1 MFDWKNNYKW
11 IFSEL
16 GAADKAGVNDAGI
29 GIFKRQPYKGL
40 AKEILQNITDA
51 KDDTLSVDV
60 PVRARFEF
68 VYVDRDDIPD
78 YQRLNEVIHKCHE
91 YYHDGDDGL
100 KLKVICDA
108 SEKYLGHEGKVPVL
122 KISDYNTYGLRGVH
136 EEKGS
141 NWTGLVRERSA
152 TNKSNGSSGAFGVG
166 KFAPYNFSALR
177 TVLYSTKTREGETA
191 FQGKAILTTFSEFD
205 EDKKKNIVKQNIG
218 LFANTESDN
227 FDAVFSVDDIAPVFR
242 RDDVGTD
249 LFVLGFEKEE
259 DWIEQSAISVIEY
272 FFYSIYR
279 GKLNVEIVEGDK
291 VVEINKSNLGA
302 MIAYYEEYCK
312 EHMENDTTF
321 SFTAP
326 SYWAMLTNPNCKS
339 IVGKKFEYN
348 GHSMGEYELYL
359 LVGDECAD
367 RKVLEM
373 RQAGMKIRED
383 INFRIQTNFTAI
395 FIATGANAV
404 SDEPK
409 DNISS
414 FLRKCENQ
422 AHDDWA
428 ADEYKEEKEKARGI
442 INKIHSLILEAVKAE
457 MPDMGDKSID
467 AFGLSEFLRNE
478 DEDDEKKEE
487 KAFSDFKPL
496 DFELQTVK
504 TGKRRKQA
512 DISMKKNGGSKKH
525 KHHKPKDEDDNQDK
539 KKRKYTDN
547 HRGTG
552 LNKVSE
558 VYISNIK
565 TPYDIETGEY
575 QVSFVVDETVD
586 NLMVATKISSDD
598 NNLARAEIS
607 NATRNGK
614 TLNIK
619 NGMVE
624 LGVVNEGD
632 KVVMRMKIA
641 ERVRKTLEVRGYAKR

>member
-1 MFDWKNNYKW
+1 MFAWQEKYRW

-16 GAADKAGVNDAGI
+16 GAADKVGVNDAGI

-40 AKEILQNITDA
+40 AKEILQNVTDA
-51 KDDTLSVDV
+51 KDDNLPESV
-60 PVRARFEF
+60 PVKAKFELI
-68 VYVDRDDIPD
+68 YVDRDDIPN
-78 YQRLNEVIHKCHE
+78 YKRLDEVIHKCHE
-91 YYHDGDDGL
+91 YYHDGDDGA

-108 SEKYLGHEGKVPVL
+108 SEKYLSQNDKVPVL
-122 KISDYNTYGLRGVH
+122 KISDYHTYGLCGVH

-166 KFAPYNFSALR
+166 KFAPFNFSSLR
-177 TVLYSTKTREGETA
+177 TVLYSTKSRDGETA
-191 FQGKAILTTFSEFD
+191 FQGKAILTTFSEYD
-205 EDKKKNIVKQNIG
+205 ESAKKNVTKQNIG
-218 LFANTESDN
+218 LFADSDSDN
-227 FDAVFSVDDIAPVFR
+227 YDAVFSVNDIAPVFR
-242 RDDVGTD
+242 RDEVGTD
-249 LFVLGFEKEE
+249 IFVLGFEKED
-259 DWIEQSAISVIEY
+259 DWVAQSAISVIEY

-279 GKLNVEIVEGDK
+279 GKLEVEIVEGENK
-291 VVEINKSNLGA
+291 VEINHGNLGEW
-302 MIAYYEEYCK
+302 ILYYENYCNT
-312 EHMENDTTF
+312 HMGDDTTF

-326 SYWAMLTNPNCKS
+326 SYWTMLKNENCKH

-359 LVGDECAD
+359 LVGDDCLD

-373 RQAGMKIRED
+373 RQAGMRIRED
-383 INFRIQTNFTAI
+383 TNFRIQTNFTAI

-442 INKIHSLILEAVKAE
+442 INKIHSLVLEAVKNE

-512 DISMKKNGGSKKH
+512 DISMKKNGGA
-525 KHHKPKDEDDNQDK
+525 
-539 KKRKYTDN
+539 KKRKPKKPNPSPVPPKPKKPDN

-565 TPYDIETGEY
+565 TPYDTERGEY
-575 QVSFVVDETVD
+575 QVSFVSDEAVD
-586 NLMVATKISSDD
+586 NLMIAAKISSDD
-598 NNLARAEIS
+598 NNLAKAEIS
-607 NATRNGK
+607 KATRNGK
-614 TLNIK
+614 ALTIK
-619 NGMVE
+619 NGMGE
-624 LGVVNEGD
+624 SGAVNEGD
-632 KVVMRMKIA
+632 KIILRMKIA

>member
-1 MFDWKNNYKW
+1 MFAWQEKYRW

-16 GAADKAGVNDAGI
+16 GAADKVGVNDAGI

-40 AKEILQNITDA
+40 AKEILQNVTDA
-51 KDDTLSVDV
+51 KDDNLPESV
-60 PVRARFEF
+60 PVKAKFELI
-68 VYVDRDDIPD
+68 YVDRDDIPN
-78 YQRLNEVIHKCHE
+78 YKRLDEVIHKCHE
-91 YYHDGDDGL
+91 YYHDGDDGA

-108 SEKYLGHEGKVPVL
+108 SEKYLSQNDKVPVL
-122 KISDYNTYGLRGVH
+122 KISDYHTYGLCGVH

-166 KFAPYNFSALR
+166 KFAPFNFSSLR
-177 TVLYSTKTREGETA
+177 TVLYSTKSRDGETA
-191 FQGKAILTTFSEFD
+191 FQGKAILTTFSEYD
-205 EDKKKNIVKQNIG
+205 ESAKKNVTKQNIG
-218 LFANTESDN
+218 LFADSDSDN
-227 FDAVFSVDDIAPVFR
+227 YDAVFSVNDIAPVFR
-242 RDDVGTD
+242 RDEVGTD
-249 LFVLGFEKEE
+249 IFVLGFEKED
-259 DWIEQSAISVIEY
+259 DWVAQSAISVIEY

-279 GKLNVEIVEGDK
+279 GKLEVEIVEGENK
-291 VVEINKSNLGA
+291 VEINHGNLGEW
-302 MIAYYEEYCK
+302 ILYYENYCNT
-312 EHMENDTTF
+312 HMGDDTTF

-326 SYWAMLTNPNCKS
+326 SYWTMLKNENCKH

-359 LVGDECAD
+359 LVGDDCLD

-373 RQAGMKIRED
+373 RQAGMRIRED
-383 INFRIQTNFTAI
+383 TNFRIQTNFTAI

-442 INKIHSLILEAVKAE
+442 INKIHSLVLEAVKNE

-512 DISMKKNGGSKKH
+512 DISMKKNGGA
-525 KHHKPKDEDDNQDK
+525 
-539 KKRKYTDN
+539 KKRKPKKPNPSPVPPKPKKPDN

-565 TPYDIETGEY
+565 TPYDTERGEY
-575 QVSFVVDETVD
+575 QVSFVSDEAVD
-586 NLMVATKISSDD
+586 NLMIAAKISSDD
-598 NNLARAEIS
+598 NNLAKAEIS
-607 NATRNGK
+607 KATRNGK
-614 TLNIK
+614 ALTIK

-624 LGVVNEGD
+624 LGAVNEGD
-632 KVVMRMKIA
+632 KIILRMKIA

>member
-1 MFDWKNNYKW
+1 MFAWQEKYRW

-16 GAADKAGVNDAGI
+16 GAADKVGVNDAGI

-40 AKEILQNITDA
+40 AKEILQNVTDA
-51 KDDTLSVDV
+51 KDDNLPESV
-60 PVRARFEF
+60 PVKAKFELI
-68 VYVDRDDIPD
+68 YVDRDDIPN
-78 YQRLNEVIHKCHE
+78 YKRLDEVIHKCHE
-91 YYHDGDDGL
+91 YYHDGDDGA

-108 SEKYLGHEGKVPVL
+108 SEKYLSQNDKVPVL
-122 KISDYNTYGLRGVH
+122 KISDYKTYGLRGVH

-166 KFAPYNFSALR
+166 KFAPFNFSSLR
-177 TVLYSTKTREGETA
+177 TVLYSTKTRDGETA
-191 FQGKAILTTFSEFD
+191 FQGKAILTTFSEYD
-205 EDKKKNIVKQNIG
+205 ESAKKNVTKQNIG
-218 LFANTESDN
+218 LFADSDSDN
-227 FDAVFSVDDIAPVFR
+227 YDAVFSVNDIAPVFR
-242 RDDVGTD
+242 RDEVGTD
-249 LFVLGFEKEE
+249 IFVLGFEKED
-259 DWIEQSAISVIEY
+259 DWVAQSAISVIEY

-279 GKLNVEIVEGDK
+279 GKLEVEIVEGENK
-291 VVEINKSNLGA
+291 VEINHGNLREW
-302 MIAYYEEYCK
+302 ILYYENYCNT
-312 EHMENDTTF
+312 HMGDDTTF

-326 SYWAMLTNPNCKS
+326 SYWTMLKNENCKH

-359 LVGDECAD
+359 LVGDDCLD

-373 RQAGMKIRED
+373 RQAGMRIRED
-383 INFRIQTNFTAI
+383 TNFRIQTNFTAI

-442 INKIHSLILEAVKAE
+442 INKIHSLVLEAVKNE

-478 DEDDEKKEE
+478 DEDGEKKEE

-512 DISMKKNGGSKKH
+512 DISMKKNGGA
-525 KHHKPKDEDDNQDK
+525 
-539 KKRKYTDN
+539 KKRKPKKPNPSPVPPKPKKPDN

-565 TPYDIETGEY
+565 TPYDTERGEY
-575 QVSFVVDETVD
+575 QVSFVSDEAVD
-586 NLMVATKISSDD
+586 NLMIVAKISSDD
-598 NNLARAEIS
+598 NNLAKAEIS
-607 NATRNGK
+607 KATRNGK
-614 TLNIK
+614 ALTIK

-624 LGVVNEGD
+624 LGAVNEGD
-632 KVVMRMKIA
+632 KIILRMKIA